1 MRFAIINIT
10 VTTKDGNKKAACDI
24 LEKADAK
31 KNYALLFFTA
41 KTLAENGRNQAA
53 LARYAA
59 FPENSPYAVAV
70 MLNVSE
76 LLAEK
81 GEFRLAEENARK
93 AYEMVPD
100 SPTVQY
106 CYADKLFKNGN
117 LSAIP
122 DVVNLS
128 VESAY
133 RKRMEELWIAGMR
146 QKIKDCNI
154 ALQREK
160 LRELCRQLQRVAPGD
175 NIAHEYLQKLQSG
188 Q

>member
-1 MRFAIINIT
+1 
-10 VTTKDGNKKAACDI
+10 
-24 LEKADAK
+24 
-31 KNYALLFFTA
+31 
-41 KTLAENGRNQAA
+41 
-53 LARYAA
+53 
-59 FPENSPYAVAV
+59 
-70 MLNVSE
+70 
-76 LLAEK
+76 
-81 GEFRLAEENARK
+81 
-93 AYEMVPD
+93 MVPD

-128 VESAY
+128 VKSAY

-154 ALQREK
+154 ALQRER

-175 NIAHEYLQKLQSG
+175 NIAHEYLQKLQPG
-188 Q
+188 R